1 MKTVTKE
8 TITEY
13 DENGRVTRVT
23 TTETTEETK
32 DSEPVSSVCWYW
44 CQHHNCWQCTCKP
57 SWQIDTTP
65 INTSPSITWT
75 SSNGT
80 NTISGTN
87 VGNDGA
93 TATIKF

>member
-23 TTETTEETK
+23 TTETTEEAK
-32 DSEPVSSVCWYW
+32 DNEPVCWYW
-44 CQHHNCWQCTCKP
+44 CQYHNCWRCTCKQ
-57 SWQIDTTP
+57 SWQVDTTP
-65 INTSPSITWT
+65 I
-75 SSNGT
+75 T
-80 NTISGTN
+80 NTHYVDIKLADSGTTTINGTN
-87 VGNDGA
+87 VGNDGT

>member
-65 INTSPSITWT
+65 NITWT
-75 SSNGT
+75 SSSGT
-80 NTISGTN
+80 TTISGTN
-87 VGNDGA
+87 VGDDGA
-93 TATIKF
+93 TNTTITY